1 MSEIAD
7 KQSKIFF
14 RGRVVPVFKRMRFNN
29 IPLSFKMLLP
39 LLPPLIALVLLSTL
53 SVNLVDRLSN
63 RLIERLYNESAQ
75 STSWLLNAD
84 RDFYQALTAQQ
95 DMKSASD
102 QALSDLKADFDENI
116 GQTEERVLKAE
127 AIMKAHPERFEEYKH
142 PDSGKTAFEL
152 FDDFKTNFANWK
164 SAADGGTM
172 EQFKATREDINQIEE
187 ILETY
192 STDIIADSLAYQQQV
207 QRMLWIG
214 MGIAL
219 AISAVVGVLVIRNVR
234 QRTKVV
240 VSLIRKTADLDL
252 KYDPAFERFLH
263 EQDEFALLIRAEA
276 DARREFRTIIE
287 EVKHRSLT
295 IEQTMDQVTNQMAQ
309 LDDSVQDIS
318 ATTQQLS
325 AGMAQTSSSTM
336 SMSETSTEIG
346 RALES
351 LALKAQEGAR
361 SSERLSVRASEL
373 KANFEKTY
381 REGGA
386 SYEQIK
392 GNLELAMDESRA
404 VERITLLAES
414 ILQITAQTNLLSLNA
429 SIEAARAGEAGRGFA
444 VVAAEIRKLAEDS
457 KQAADEIQEVTGTV
471 LRSVGSLK
479 SNSED
484 LLDFF
489 ANSVQND
496 YTLMFKAS
504 EEYANSAVD
513 SEALA
518 TDLSATTEELLAS
531 MDNLVRAT
539 DEISVSAREGASGTG
554 TIAEKSGLAAENAS
568 DVLNGVRTS
577 RQGIET
583 LAHSVEKFK
592 L

>member
-1 MSEIAD
+1 ML
-7 KQSKIFF
+7 
-14 RGRVVPVFKRMRFNN
+14 KRLRFNN
-29 IPLSFKMLLP
+29 IPLSVKMLLP

-53 SVNLVDRLSN
+53 SVSLVSRLSD
-63 RLIERLYNESAQ
+63 RLIEQLYNESNQ
-75 STSWLLNAD
+75 STTWLLNAD

-95 DMKSASD
+95 DMKNASG
-102 QALSDLKADFDENI
+102 QALTDLKADFDENV

-127 AIMKAHPERFEEYKH
+127 TIMKAHPDRFESYKH
-142 PDSGKTAFEL
+142 PDSGKTVFEL
-152 FDDFKTNFANWK
+152 FDDFKTNFASWK
-164 SAADGGTM
+164 AGAEGGTM

-187 ILETY
+187 ILEKY
-192 STDIIADSLAYQQQV
+192 STDIIADSHAYQEQI

-219 AISAVVGVLVIRNVR
+219 LISAGIGLLVIRNVR
-234 QRTKVV
+234 QRTRIAVG
-240 VSLIRKTADLDL
+240 LIRKTADLDL
-252 KYDPAFERFLH
+252 KYDQSYEHFLD
-263 EQDEFALLIRAEA
+263 EKDEFALLIRSEA
-276 DARREFRTIIE
+276 SARKEFRSIIE
-287 EVKHRSLT
+287 EVKQGSMS
-295 IEQTMDQVTNQMAQ
+295 IEETMDRVTGQMAQ

-325 AGMAQTSSSTM
+325 AGMAQTSSSTVG
-336 SMSETSTEIG
+336 MSETSSEIG
-346 RALES
+346 SALES

-361 SSERLSVRASEL
+361 SSERLSVRAREL
-373 KANFEKTY
+373 KASFEQTS

-386 SYEQIK
+386 SYNQIK
-392 GNLELAMDESRA
+392 DNLEQAMEDSRA

-457 KQAADEIQEVTGTV
+457 KRAADEIQEVTGTV

-484 LLDFF
+484 LLEFF
-489 ANSVQND
+489 ASSVQSD
-496 YTLMFKAS
+496 YGLMLKAS
-504 EEYANSAVD
+504 EEYALSAVD
-513 SEALA
+513 SESLA

-531 MDNLVRAT
+531 MDNLVKAT
-539 DEISVSAREGASGTG
+539 NEISISAREGASGTG
-554 TIAEKSGLAAENAS
+554 NIAEKSGFAAENAS
-568 DVLNGVRTS
+568 EVLNGVRVS
-577 RQGIET
+577 KQGVEA
-583 LAHSVEKFK
+583 LARLVEKFK